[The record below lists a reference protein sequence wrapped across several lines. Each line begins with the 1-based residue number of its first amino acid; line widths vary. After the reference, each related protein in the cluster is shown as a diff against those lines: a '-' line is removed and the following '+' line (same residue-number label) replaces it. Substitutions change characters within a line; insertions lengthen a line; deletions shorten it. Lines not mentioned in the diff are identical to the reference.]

1 MTTIAWDGKTLAA
14 DRQANVGSLKREVTK
29 IRRLYDKKADHFVLV
44 GLSGDLMWLGSLCAW
59 VENGRDP
66 AEFPAHQKDKD
77 DWQPF
82 LVIENDGSVSHYE
95 RSPYPIRPESRYFAM
110 GSGRDFATAA
120 MFCGKTAAEAVGVA
134 MHLDAATGQGINTLT
149 HASAEKAFPVND
161 QEAHH
166 NPTVRLAAG

>member
-29 IRRLYDKKADHFVLV
+29 IRRILDKKADHFVLV
-44 GLSGDLMWLGSLCAW
+44 GLSGDLMWLGSLCVW

-66 AEFPAHQKDKD
+66 ADFPTHQRDKD

-95 RSPYPIRPESRYFAM
+95 RSPYPIRP
-110 GSGRDFATAA
+110 
-120 MFCGKTAAEAVGVA
+120 V
-134 MHLDAATGQGINTLT
+134 DAATGLGINTLT